1 MITIPLC
8 ARTKEYCELVDNLS
22 SIYTDE
28 ELQQML
34 NDQVD
39 EDKGSG
45 VFYNEYESDFDYDA
59 FINKMRYRKILVRLT
74 KRGDD

>member
-22 SIYTDE
+22 SIFTDG

-34 NDQVD
+34 NSQVE
-39 EDKGSG
+39 EDKESG
-45 VFYNEYESDFDYDA
+45 LFYKEYESDFNYDA
-59 FINKMRYRKILVRLT
+59 FIDKMRDRKILVRLT
-74 KRGDD
+74 KRGAH

>member
-8 ARTKEYCELVDNLS
+8 ARTKEYCKLVDNLS
-22 SIYTDE
+22 NIYTDE

-39 EDKGSG
+39 EDKSSG
-45 VFYNEYESDFDYDA
+45 LFYHEYESDFNYDA
-59 FINKMRYRKILVRLT
+59 FIDKMRDRKILVQLT
-74 KRGDD
+74 RRGDD